1 MRYDNIHKGKFLS
14 RPNRFIANVEIDG
27 KAEVCHVKKY
37 GQMQRAFD

>member
-27 KAEVCHVKKY
+27 QSRGLPCEKY